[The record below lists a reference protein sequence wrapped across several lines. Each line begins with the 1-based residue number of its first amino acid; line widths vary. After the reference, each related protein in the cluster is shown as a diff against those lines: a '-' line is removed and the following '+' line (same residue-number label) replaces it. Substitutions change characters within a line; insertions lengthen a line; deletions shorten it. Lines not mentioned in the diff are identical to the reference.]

1 MIDSNS
7 PLAQGRLPR
16 CLRRFERLT
25 ACVLHFEADPESA
38 QPSMA
43 VGSYGL
49 SKEHLEL
56 IKRFGNDRKTLNA
69 EADKLRGK

>member
-25 ACVLHFEADPESA
+25 ACVLHFEADPGIGSA
-38 QPSMA
+38 
-43 VGSYGL
+43 VHGG
-49 SKEHLEL
+49 
-56 IKRFGNDRKTLNA
+56 G
-69 EADKLRGK
+69 KLRVVVRDAMML